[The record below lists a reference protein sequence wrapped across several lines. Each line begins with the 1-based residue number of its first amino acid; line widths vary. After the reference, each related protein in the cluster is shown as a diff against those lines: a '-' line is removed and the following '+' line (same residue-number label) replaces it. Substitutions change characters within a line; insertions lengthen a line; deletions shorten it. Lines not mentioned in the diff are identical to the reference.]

1 MKEALLKGRQIPQAD
16 GLCDRLHGGGDG
28 ELLKYMLQMVGY
40 RPLAYL

>member
-16 GLCDRLHGGGDG
+16 GLCDRLHGGDG